1 VWLQAQG
8 LHVHRFIS
16 VVCCSFEGWR
26 CLFTMWKQGCSTQTT
41 SWQPLSLKPVKNSLP
56 TSPLKSLV
64 VSEWVCVLFGWL
76 LFVSVLNVK
85 FWTLSFHSKHACCY
99 YFIKHT
105 RKNVSISLC
114 RTKIYFSPDLKSY
127 FSFCIFL
134 AWILLMT
141 HEITKCHFG
150 ISDVISWH
158 KASSWFLNRNVIILK
173 ED

>member
-99 YFIKHT
+99 YFIKHKEKCVNKFVQN
-105 RKNVSISLC
+105 KNLFLSRSQILFFILHISSMNFAYDTWNNQMPFWHQWC
-114 RTKIYFSPDLKSY
+114 H
-127 FSFCIFL
+127 FL
-134 AWILLMT
+134 AQ
-141 HEITKCHFG
+141 G
-150 ISDVISWH
+150 I
-158 KASSWFLNRNVIILK
+158 
-173 ED
+173 